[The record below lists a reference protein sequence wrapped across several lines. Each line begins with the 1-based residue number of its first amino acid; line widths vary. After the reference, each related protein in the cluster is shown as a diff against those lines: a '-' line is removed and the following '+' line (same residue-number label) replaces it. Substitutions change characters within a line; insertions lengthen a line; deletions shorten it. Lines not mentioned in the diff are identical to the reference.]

1 MNCSEFHTKCI
12 GRIEVFSFGHGG
24 WKRARVRGLAGT
36 ESTDPDSGLS
46 SPNDLL
52 TVVVFLPLLSLRE
65 GRNPTKL
72 WLPKAQPVLQT
83 RLLQSGWPSPLP
95 LNLSIIS
102 STSLFHQDKPN
113 RFRVCQGGVA
123 DMGQPTVFGT
133 KSVRLSYN

>member
-46 SPNDLL
+46 SPNDSL

-65 GRNPTKL
+65 GRNPTIIMAAQGTTRPSNPPTPKRVAKSASSQSL
-72 WLPKAQPVLQT
+72 NHLLNFSLPPRQT
-83 RLLQSGWPSPLP
+83 QQVQSLP
-95 LNLSIIS
+95 RRSRRHGTTHGVWNKERELSS
-102 STSLFHQDKPN
+102 N
-113 RFRVCQGGVA
+113 
-123 DMGQPTVFGT
+123 
-133 KSVRLSYN
+133 